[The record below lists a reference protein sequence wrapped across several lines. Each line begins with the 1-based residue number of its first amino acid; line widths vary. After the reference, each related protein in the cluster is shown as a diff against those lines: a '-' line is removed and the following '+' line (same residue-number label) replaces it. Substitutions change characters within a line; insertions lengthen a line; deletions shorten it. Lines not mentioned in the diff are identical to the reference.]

1 MTRSEDLVLDKDG
14 VPVLTDVIR
23 QEQDAV
29 VPEAQVREPAE
40 ALPVNDTLQALLASK
55 ALRQRLD
62 AIAGEL
68 VDQFRGELEEL
79 LRPAIEQVL
88 TEVMDDSRNATFD
101 AIRGELGTRL
111 PALLAELLQDTPDEK
126 A

>member
-1 MTRSEDLVLDKDG
+1 MTRSEDLVLDNDG

-23 QEQDAV
+23 QEQDGGV
-29 VPEAQVREPAE
+29 REAREREPAE
-40 ALPVNDTLQALLASK
+40 ALPVDDTLQALLDSK

-111 PALLAELLQDTPDEK
+111 PALLAELLQDGADEK

>member
-29 VPEAQVREPAE
+29 VPEVQVREPAE

-111 PALLAELLQDTPDEK
+111 PALLAELLQDTADDK